1 MIVNGLLS
9 GSESFVNKLPVATA
23 SSCIF
28 TVSGATTGG
37 SFTGVTV
44 MLSVPEVTPPF
55 PSETAYVIAGSV
67 PKYPRLGVNVYV
79 PFAFTITDPTP
90 VNSTIE
96 PAG

>member
-9 GSESFVNKLPVATA
+9 GSESFVNKLPDATA

-28 TVSGATTGG
+28 SVSGATTGG

-55 PSETAYVIAGSV
+55 PSETAYIIAGTV
-67 PKYPRLGVNVYV
+67 PKYPRFGVNAYV
-79 PFAFTITDPTP
+79 PSAFTIIDPIP
-90 VNSTIE
+90 VSSTID